1 MEYTSIIISMD
12 TVFQIEQKKE
22 VIDETKGRL
31 KERKTHLKHKRVEL
45 DAILSET
52 QKEEEA
58 LKGKS
63 LDFQKKLD
71 ERLVKAYMRI
81 RNNVKNG
88 LSAGDE
94 VSILEFLNT

>member
-1 MEYTSIIISMD
+1 MGKEVEFQGLEIQWAEKHIKEFK
-12 TVFQIEQKKE
+12 FQIEQKKE

-31 KERKTHLKHKRVEL
+31 KERKTHLKHTRVEL

-88 LSAGDE
+88 LA
-94 VSILEFLNT
+94 